1 VQELEKQALSQYQVA
16 VLYFQ
21 NINYGRAKTVR
32 NHVFHESLY
41 TNNRLESVWLR
52 T

>member
-1 VQELEKQALSQYQVA
+1 MEKQALSQYQVA

-21 NINYGRAKTVR
+21 NINYARSKNVR

-41 TNNRLESVWLR
+41 TNYRLENVWLR